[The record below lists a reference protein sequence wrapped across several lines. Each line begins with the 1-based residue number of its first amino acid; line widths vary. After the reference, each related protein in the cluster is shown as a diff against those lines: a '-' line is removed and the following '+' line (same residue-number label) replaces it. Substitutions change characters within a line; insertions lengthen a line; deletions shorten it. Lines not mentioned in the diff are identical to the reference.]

1 MNRHS
6 IRSILVTLAAVA
18 SVLAVGLPAQA
29 RNFDIGFGGGGLF
42 GIEENLPVKDNYYA
56 GIFSAI
62 RLRDQLD
69 AELGAARS
77 EGLDTA
83 DGSFREIYHATA
95 GLRYYPMTAPDRA
108 TRFYVAFG
116 GSVFFDLKRDD
127 DSTLGVYLGPGVR
140 LKAGEHSGLDFR
152 APLVFSGEGATNT
165 VILPTL
171 SWFYEF

>member
-1 MNRHS
+1 MNR
-6 IRSILVTLAAVA
+6 RSNGSVLVTLAAA
-18 SVLAVGLPAQA
+18 AALMAMALPAHA
-29 RNFDIGFGGGGLF
+29 RNFDIGLGGGGLF

-62 RLRDQLD
+62 RLRDQFD
-69 AELGAARS
+69 AELSAARS
-77 EGLDTA
+77 EGIDTA

-95 GLRYYPMTAPDRA
+95 GFRFYPMTAPDRA

-116 GSVFFDLKRDD
+116 ASVFFDLKRND
-127 DSTLGVYLGPGVR
+127 DSTLGAYLGPGFR
-140 LKAGEHSGLDFR
+140 LKAGEHSGIDLR

-165 VILPTL
+165 VILPTV